1 MDTLAVLGALRLAD
15 AIALDIQRANEN
27 DNRIGGLRSYG
38 QATAIREHLHTA
50 IRLLTPR
57 AVVLDTSSP
66 AVE

>member
-1 MDTLAVLGALRLAD
+1 MDTSAVLGALRLAD
-15 AIALDIQRANEN
+15 AVASVIQAEN
-27 DNRIGGLRSYG
+27 MEDNRIGLLRSYG